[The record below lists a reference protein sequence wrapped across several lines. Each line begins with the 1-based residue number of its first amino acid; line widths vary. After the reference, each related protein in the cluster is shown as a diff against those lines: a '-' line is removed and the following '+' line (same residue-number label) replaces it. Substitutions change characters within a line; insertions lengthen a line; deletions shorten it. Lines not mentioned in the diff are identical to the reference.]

1 MVAEQKGISSEI
13 FKALE
18 EVPIRMISYG
28 GSRNNISLLVKDS
41 LKEKTLKSLNRHLFN
56 L

>member
-18 EVPIRMISYG
+18 EIPIRMISYG
-28 GSRNNISLLVKDS
+28 GSRNNISLLVKNN
-41 LKEKTLKSLNRHLFN
+41 LKEKTLKSLNSHLFN